1 MSAQNLGVRPGLQ
14 YVSKSKLQVDHTY
27 QREMSTKRSQH
38 LVERIAAEW
47 SWLHCGA
54 IVVAPAGGGKFNIL
68 DGQHR
73 HAAAMK
79 IPEISDLP
87 CVISTARSLIE
98 QARAFIALNRDRIAL
113 TGLSIF
119 WSEVAAGDA
128 EGKALVSACRKAGV
142 TILRNTV
149 GGIQMKPDQTVALGV
164 IRRLYR
170 GELDDL
176 PGGASR
182 IVEVLTLLLEAFPNK
197 PGQLTAAM
205 IEATARALGNGVQRK
220 WLLAALRE
228 TDITRLTT
236 AAYKLR
242 QNDEELSRKDAVYK
256 AMHLHILKVRG
267 ARA

>member
-176 PGGASR
+176 PGGGIADRRGSHPVAR
-182 IVEVLTLLLEAFPNK
+182 GLPK
-197 PGQLTAAM
+197 Q
-205 IEATARALGNGVQRK
+205 ARA
-220 WLLAALRE
+220 
-228 TDITRLTT
+228 TDSSDDRS
-236 AAYKLR
+236 
-242 QNDEELSRKDAVYK
+242 D
-256 AMHLHILKVRG
+256 G
-267 ARA
+267 ARSRQRCSAQVVARRAARDRHHAVNDCGLQAPSERRRAQPQGCRLQGDASAHPQSPRG